1 MGSGAGHARGA
12 AVEPQVMRA
21 PEVVSD
27 WPVDVAEGRMRRWL
41 RRESVPAPVEWE
53 RMPVEP
59 DVYFPPVEW
68 ERPGTSSRPRV
79 ASSEPGEVTR

>member
-1 MGSGAGHARGA
+1 
-12 AVEPQVMRA
+12 
-21 PEVVSD
+21 
-27 WPVDVAEGRMRRWL
+27 MRRWL